1 MSLLICRNK
10 AFGTLNISQMLC
22 PSLMWYMNAEN
33 DMTWDYEIEDADKN
47 LSLVMSPYTKGMNAE
62 ARQSPANIV
71 GLYQGSNRR

>member
-1 MSLLICRNK
+1 
-10 AFGTLNISQMLC
+10 MLC

-33 DMTWDYEIEDADKN
+33 DMTWDYEIEDAYKN

-71 GLYQGSNRR
+71 GLYLCSRMADLLQNPSDLKLLFL

>member
-1 MSLLICRNK
+1 
-10 AFGTLNISQMLC
+10 
-22 PSLMWYMNAEN
+22 MWYMNAEN
-33 DMTWDYEIEDADKN
+33 DMTWDYEIEDAYKN